1 VPKVRLARAE
11 LSYDTA
17 GDDGSPV
24 LLIMGFGVPGHLW
37 GNQIP
42 TLSGRHR
49 VAWFDNCGVGAT
61 KASRIPSSIRD
72 QAGHAAALIEH
83 LGHGAAHVVGVS
95 MGGMIAQELA
105 LAFPHRVKS
114 LSLLVTHAGGLR
126 NLLPNPKGLEL
137 FLRGFLGPKKNRA
150 HAMERLIFPPH
161 YLASIDRGQLLQALK
176 DEVVEA
182 MPRRARLA
190 QIAGIV
196 RHDTAARLPRLAGLP
211 TLVVAAGQDA
221 LIRPEEHIR
230 LHRLIPGSRL
240 ELFDDSGHGILH
252 QHAERLNDSLLRH
265 FSEVDARPQHTASPH
280 RQKNAANSR

>member
-1 VPKVRLARAE
+1 MPKVRLAKAE

-42 TLSGRHR
+42 TLSGHHR

-61 KASRIPSSIRD
+61 KASRIPASIRA
-72 QAGHAAALIEH
+72 QAGHAAALVEH
-83 LGHGAAHVVGVS
+83 LGHGPAHIVGVS

-105 LAFPHRVKS
+105 LGHPDHVKS

-126 NLLPNPKGLEL
+126 NLMPNPRGLEL
-137 FLRGFLGPKKNRA
+137 FLRGFLGPRRDRA
-150 HAMERLIFPPH
+150 RAMERLIFPEH
-161 YLASIDRGQLLQALK
+161 YLETIDRGWLMQTLK

-182 MPRRARLA
+182 MPRRARVA
-190 QIAGIV
+190 QLAGIV
-196 RHDTAARLPRLAGLP
+196 RHDTASRLPRLAGLP

-221 LIRPEEHIR
+221 LIRPQEHIR

-240 ELFDDSGHGILH
+240 EVFEDSGHGILH
-252 QHAERLNDSLLRH
+252 QHAERLNASLMSH
-265 FSEVDARPQHTASPH
+265 FADADARPLHTARPH
-280 RQKNAANSR
+280 RGRR